1 MSLNVG
7 TPWHKA
13 SYEAFL
19 HEQLPAL
26 LAERL
31 PLIGY
36 VVEATDTYTCRV
48 TVTLAATTNG
58 CSDRSQFTSSGRSPT
73 APAPV
78 VTFDLPQPDDAG
90 RFKFGDA
97 FKVVIPLADSA
108 ELDRANIRCAGE
120 LLYDVIAAR
129 LGQAP
134 VDLPWDDALARSW
147 LPLNAWVADFL
158 RDTAQDLDTTNWLAE
173 QTHLRSLRLSE
184 GVPVIAPGQSGRVC
198 PFETPEGPNIGRVLR
213 VALGA
218 EIRDGKLIVLDEHP
232 QVAMS
237 LSAAMIPFLEHD
249 DPNRTL
255 MGANMLRQ
263 WIPQQTPEPAW
274 VQTGNEPDA
283 ARFWNGRNLLTAF
296 VSWGAG
302 TFEDGLVISESC
314 AQRFDAPYP
323 LHIGDKM
330 SNRHG
335 TMGVVAQIL
344 PDDAMPHLPDGTP
357 VDIVYNFASLHR
369 RLNFGQI
376 REAVMGRVAQYEGR
390 PVIVP
395 PFGAPSEDA
404 LRVCLAEA
412 GLPDSGMETLSAGK
426 NGPALEKPSTVG
438 YVYWGRLHHLA
449 QDKLHVYAE
458 GQWGQVQG
466 EMENFMLRDLGA
478 FENIR
483 ENLNTRAARRR
494 DSATLAARV
503 AAGPVKQAA
512 PPTPLFAD
520 LTQRLR
526 VAGIEA
532 TLDDDKLAFRFAPP
546 ASNVLKLARPVPHP
560 WLPGRQLA
568 EIGVPGVLGE
578 EDDDILSLLWP
589 PGGWQHIP
597 ETPPAVY
604 TALVEAND
612 RLARM
617 LEGRAP
623 RKLVESAAAQLASR
637 VQAFFDALLTPVHLR
652 LSERLL
658 FSGRTVLAPSA
669 GLTLE
674 QVGIPDAMAWAYF
687 GPLVTRELGGDAE
700 AVAARTVQAAQTL
713 DALMARSWVIVNRA
727 PSFTPTA
734 LLAFHPVRV
743 PGYALRLHPLL
754 CPWLDADFD
763 GDQAAAL
770 LPVTEAAQ
778 REAGEKLSVAGH
790 LTRDPGLLDSLLP
803 ALDALWGLARL
814 SLTAEGLAEIAQ
826 LVGEPVTAPGGFIT
840 RTTLAEAMH
849 RVLAR
854 EGVQAV
860 LSRLE
865 VLLQRGFAV
874 AQASGASL
882 SPFVGAS
889 LRTLEAPASADSDLW
904 QRYTGAITE
913 SLASA
918 TDYFDSDLGP
928 QLLMVKARGG
938 VGLEQLAW
946 LVGGRGLVTDEYGNT
961 VVVRHGH
968 VEGYTAEE
976 LFACVAGARQGFAEV
991 TREWERLGASF
1002 RERNVSRSFNVLTRA
1017 LRAKHP
1023 GLVFASAAAAGEV
1036 DPLADVESRLLVG
1049 LPV

>member
-1 MSLNVG
+1 MALNG
-7 TPWHKA
+7 STPWHKA

-19 HEQLPAL
+19 NERLPAL

-36 VVEATDTYTCRV
+36 AVEAISTYTCRV
-48 TVTLAATTNG
+48 TVTLAVTTNG
-58 CSDRSQFTSSGRSPT
+58 CSGRSST
-73 APAPV
+73 ALSPV

-90 RFKFGDA
+90 RFKVDDA
-97 FKVVIPLADSA
+97 FKVVIPLADRA
-108 ELDRANIRCAGE
+108 ELDQAHIRCVGE
-120 LLYDVIAAR
+120 QLYDVIAAR

-134 VDLPWDDALARSW
+134 VDLPWDDALVRAW
-147 LPLNAWVADFL
+147 LSLDAWIADFL
-158 RDTAQDLDTTNWLAE
+158 RDTAQPLESLNWLAE
-173 QTHLRSLRLSE
+173 QTHLRSLLLLE
-184 GVPVIAPGQSGRVC
+184 GAPVIAPGQRGRVC

-218 EIRDGKLIVLDEHP
+218 DIRDGKLVVLDERP
-232 QVAMS
+232 QAVMG

-274 VQTGNEPDA
+274 VQTGNEPNA
-283 ARFWNGRNLLTAF
+283 PHFWNGRNLLTAF

-302 TFEDGLVISESC
+302 TFEDGLVVSESC
-314 AQRFDAPYP
+314 AQRFDTPYP

-335 TMGVVAQIL
+335 TKGVVGQIL
-344 PDDAMPHLPDGTP
+344 PDAAMPHLPDGTP
-357 VDIVYNFASLHR
+357 VDIVYNFANLHR
-369 RLNFGQI
+369 RMNFGQI
-376 REAVMGRVAQYEGR
+376 REAVMGRIAQREGR

-395 PFGAPSEDA
+395 PFEALSADA
-404 LRVCLAEA
+404 LRARLAEV
-412 GLPDSGMETLSAGK
+412 GLPDSGMETLTVGK
-426 NGPALEKPSTVG
+426 NGLALEQPSTVG
-438 YVYWGRLHHLA
+438 YVYWGRLVHLA
-449 QDKLHVYAE
+449 QDKLLVYID
-458 GQWGQVQG
+458 GSWGQVQG

-478 FENIR
+478 FKNIR
-483 ENLNTRAARRR
+483 ENLNTRAARRP

-503 AAGPVKQAA
+503 VAGPVEQAA

-520 LTQRLR
+520 LTRRLR

-532 TLDDDKLAFRFAPP
+532 ALDGDKLAFRFAPP
-546 ASNVLKLARPVPHP
+546 AADALKLARPLPHP
-560 WLPGRQLA
+560 WLPGRQLTAIGIPDALA
-568 EIGVPGVLGE
+568 EG
-578 EDDDILSLLWP
+578 DDTVWRLFAP
-589 PGGWQHIP
+589 PGGWQHVP

-623 RKLVESAAAQLASR
+623 QKLVESTAAQLESR

-658 FSGRTVLAPSA
+658 FSGRTVLAPDA

-687 GPLVTRELGGDAE
+687 GPFVTRELAGDVE
-700 AVAARTVQAAQTL
+700 AVAARTEQAAQAL
-713 DALMARSWVIVNRA
+713 DAVMAHAWVIVNRA
-727 PSFTPTA
+727 PTFTPTA

-743 PGYALRLHPLL
+743 PGYALHLHPLL
-754 CPWLDADFD
+754 CHWLNADFD
-763 GDQAAAL
+763 GDQAAVM
-770 LPVTEAAQ
+770 LPVTAAAQ
-778 REAGEKLSVAGH
+778 HEAGEKLSVAGH
-790 LTRDPGLLDSLLP
+790 LARDPGLLDSLLP
-803 ALDALWGLARL
+803 SLDALWGLARL

-826 LVGEPVTAPGGFIT
+826 LVGEPVAAPGGFIT
-840 RTTLAEAMH
+840 RATLAEAMH
-849 RVLAR
+849 KVLAR
-854 EGVQAV
+854 DGVQAV

-865 VLLQRGFAV
+865 ALLRRGFAV

-882 SPFVGAS
+882 SPFVDAS
-889 LRTLEAPASADSDLW
+889 LRQPQAPVSGDADQWQKYAGVVTEA
-904 QRYTGAITE
+904 
-913 SLASA
+913 LASGV
-918 TDYFDSDLGP
+918 DYLESDLGP
-928 QLLMVKARGG
+928 QRLMVKARGA
-938 VGLEQLAW
+938 GLEQLAW
-946 LVGGRGLVTDEYGNT
+946 LVGGRGLVTDECGNA
-961 VVVRHGH
+961 VVIRHGYA
-968 VEGYTAEE
+968 EGYTAEE
-976 LFACVAGARQGFAEV
+976 LLACVAGARQGFAEV